1 MVIGRSNMVMT
12 VLAIV
17 AIMTVVAV
25 MIGRHSNFNGSN
37 GTFCVMAVTVI
48 KPKYADEHPEN
59 KGEAGD
65 GL

>member
-1 MVIGRSNMVMT
+1 MVMT

-48 KPKYADEHPEN
+48 KPKYADEHP
-59 KGEAGD
+59 
-65 GL
+65 